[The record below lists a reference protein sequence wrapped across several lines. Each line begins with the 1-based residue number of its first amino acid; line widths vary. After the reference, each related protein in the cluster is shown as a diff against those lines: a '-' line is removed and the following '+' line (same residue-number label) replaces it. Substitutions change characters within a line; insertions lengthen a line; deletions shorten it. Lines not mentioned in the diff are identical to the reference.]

1 MSSPKCADSAI
12 AHGDCNS
19 KRTLS
24 PLERKIKARQYK
36 HMRKN

>member
-1 MSSPKCADSAI
+1 MNSPKCANSAI

-19 KRTLS
+19 KPTLY
-24 PLERKIKARQYK
+24 PERKIRARQYK